1 MKKSRRGEH
10 MRESYVIIYIIG
22 AIIAA
27 MIIGKSVVFLV
38 KAIKRAKAIGMDKK
52 SITETVK
59 NSAIFSIVPSI
70 PIVVGIGIMM
80 PYLGLA
86 IPWIRLT
93 VIGALQYEVS
103 AAFAAG
109 AMSNTATT
117 SQIVT
122 AIIVMTLSIIS
133 GPLFNA
139 IFYKKFQNKLASI
152 QEKNKHKMDSI
163 TGALL
168 AGMLAGI
175 ISALIVGGAFGVG
188 APITDTSGITTYGEI
203 TLITLSTSVIIM
215 LICGAIMILG
225 KQKWIESYALPISI
239 LGSLLVALAFVPVF
253 AA

>member
-1 MKKSRRGEH
+1 
-10 MRESYVIIYIIG
+10 MRESFVIIYIIG

-27 MIIGKSVVFLV
+27 MIIGMSILFLI
-38 KAIKRAKAIGMDKK
+38 KALKRAKLIGMDSK
-52 SITETVK
+52 SIKETIK

-93 VIGALQYEVS
+93 VIGALQYEV
-103 AAFAAG
+103 AAAYAAG
-109 AMSNTATT
+109 AMNAAATT
-117 SQIVT
+117 AQIVT
-122 AIIVMTLSIIS
+122 AVIVMTLSILS

-139 IFYKKFQNKLASI
+139 IFYKKFQGKLASI
-152 QEKNKHKMDSI
+152 QEKNKEKMDAI

-188 APITDTSGITTYGEI
+188 NPITETSGITTYGEI
-203 TLITLSTSVIIM
+203 TLITLSTSILIM
-215 LICGAIMILG
+215 LICGAILLLG

-239 LGSLLVALAFVPVF
+239 LGSLLVALAVVPVF

>member
-1 MKKSRRGEH
+1 
-10 MRESYVIIYIIG
+10 MRDSFVIIYILG
-22 AIIAA
+22 AVIAA
-27 MIIGKSVVFLV
+27 MIIGMSLLFLV
-38 KAIKRAKAIGMDKK
+38 KAKKRAKLIGIDKK
-52 SITETVK
+52 SINETIK

-70 PIVVGIGIMM
+70 PIVVGVGIMM

-103 AAFAAG
+103 AAYAAG
-109 AMSNTATT
+109 AMNPTA
-117 SQIVT
+117 SAAQIVT

-139 IFYKKFQNKLASI
+139 IFYKKFQGKLASI
-152 QEKNKHKMDSI
+152 QEKNKTKMDAI

-188 APITDTSGITTYGEI
+188 NPITDTSGITTYGEV
-203 TLITLSTSVIIM
+203 TLITLASSVFIM
-215 LICGAIMILG
+215 LLCAAIMIVG
-225 KQKWIESYALPISI
+225 KQKWIESYALPLSI
-239 LGSLLVALAFVPVF
+239 LGSLLVALFVVPVF
-253 AA
+253 AV